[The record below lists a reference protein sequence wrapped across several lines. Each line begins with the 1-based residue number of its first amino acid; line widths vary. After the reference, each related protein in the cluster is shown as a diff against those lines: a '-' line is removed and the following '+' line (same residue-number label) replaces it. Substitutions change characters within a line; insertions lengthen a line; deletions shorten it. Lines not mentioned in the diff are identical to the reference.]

1 MTFRFLDISENDEQE
16 FKTQLRIAYNSHFK
30 NTKPFDDVFTDWN
43 VPELSIQN
51 DLYFN
56 DIENVKN
63 EMYESKNNG
72 DEPYM
77 KDFISDLQKNHRI
90 KNHPEGETYQ
100 GAVGLD
106 ELRKKWDYQIDFSDW

>member
-56 DIENVKN
+56 DIENV
-63 EMYESKNNG
+63 
-72 DEPYM
+72 
-77 KDFISDLQKNHRI
+77 
-90 KNHPEGETYQ
+90 
-100 GAVGLD
+100 
-106 ELRKKWDYQIDFSDW
+106 ELRKSCVLISKIEMKRR